1 MADEFTPRCYTV
13 KEVAEIL
20 KLPLRTVYHLIA
32 TKRLRAVRVGKHI
45 RVPHDA
51 LLELLGYQKTQSAA
65 KM

>member
-1 MADEFTPRCYTV
+1 MVDERIRCYTV
-13 KEVAEIL
+13 KEVSDIL
-20 KLPLRTVYHLIA
+20 KIPLRTVYHLIA

-51 LLELLGYQKTQSAA
+51 LLELLGQQDTQSAA